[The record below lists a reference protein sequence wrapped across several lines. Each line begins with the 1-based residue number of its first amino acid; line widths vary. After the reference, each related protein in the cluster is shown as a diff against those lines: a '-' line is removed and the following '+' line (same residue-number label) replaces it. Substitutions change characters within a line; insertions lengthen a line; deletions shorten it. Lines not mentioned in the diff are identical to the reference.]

1 MVVGPDPAVLR
12 VRRFFVRQ
20 VQLRGLEE
28 RVEQSTRELEHS
40 VAEQTT
46 SSYNNNNNNNSSNSS
61 NSTSRESSPL
71 PRCLVSGVTEQVEI
85 TIQIYNYTLV

>member
-1 MVVGPDPAVLR
+1 M
-12 VRRFFVRQ
+12 
-20 VQLRGLEE
+20 
-28 RVEQSTRELEHS
+28 EQSTRELEHS

-46 SSYNNNNNNNSSNSS
+46 SSYNNNNSS

-85 TIQIYNYTLV
+85 TIQLYNSTLV